1 MTLVKHITPVV
12 CLLLILSGMANA
24 QELSNKGKEFWVG
37 YGHHQFMEPGLTN
50 TQEMILY
57 LSAEEAANVT
67 VTIEGTTWTRSYS
80 IPANTVIPTALIPKS
95 GPDDARLVSLP
106 PSYGG
111 TGGEGVFTNKGIHI
125 VSDVP
130 IVAYAH
136 IFGSASSGATML
148 MPINTWGYSYISL
161 NSQQH
166 YADNCFS
173 WMYVVAKENNTVV
186 EITPSELS
194 RNGRPGG
201 VPFTVTLN
209 EGDIYQLIGA
219 SLGSG
224 MGRELTGTTVKSL
237 GNSDGKCF
245 PIAVF
250 SGSSRTAISCPGG
263 TGSSGDNNM
272 QQVFPFQAWGKRYL
286 TAPISGRTATSYQ
299 TNLYKVVVKDPT
311 TVVKRNGVVL
321 TGLTAHSCYE
331 FQSRTAD
338 YIESDKPVLLAQFMS
353 SMDACPYTADIGD
366 PEMIYIS
373 PIEQATKRVAF
384 YRNTKEVIDINGL
397 ILIIR
402 DAGLTSLK
410 IDGNNTYD
418 VAYAHPNLPGYTV
431 VVKKWKSADAQCIVQ
446 SDSSFNAITYGL
458 GSFESYGYNAG
469 TYINNLNAIGQI
481 HNTMD
486 TSATQNAYTCVNT
499 PVNLSVLFT
508 YQPTKLVWQLSKT
521 AITPGTDVVDNAPV
535 STAQVNIKGVIF
547 YEYSLPQSYQFAAA
561 GSYDI
566 SVLSTAPHI
575 ENCNNTEEIIY
586 TITVKGKPAAVA
598 SYTNGLGCAY
608 DSVHF
613 SGTKT
618 GNGYNINRWTW
629 DFPAKKADGI
639 NTTQLFAAGTVPVK
653 LTVVSEEGCVADTSF
668 NVDVYPVPHAA
679 FSLNEDVCQG
689 LPVAVTD
696 QSTGVINSWSWNFG
710 DGTTVVKNT
719 AAAFDKTYATAGTFP
734 VKLVVT
740 SDHSCVKDTTLSVA
754 VHATPVADFTMPKAV
769 CMPEGKA
776 TFTNISKVSDQS
788 SLSYQWN
795 FGDGS
800 SPLNEISPSHIY
812 ATAGNYGVNLRVN
825 TSYGCTDDTTKA
837 LKAFYEKPVADF
849 ATAADTLCQGADNA
863 FTDKST
869 AVNSTI
875 QEWAWDF
882 GDGTND
888 NVRNPDK
895 RYTQPGNYTVQLAV
909 TSSAGCISDP
919 ATQDVRVFL
928 QPVIDAG
935 PSFTVEYGTTVQFQP
950 VVNDVTGLTFSWT
963 PAIELTSPTVLTPQ
977 LIALHDEKYTLTAT
991 GLSGCTASDDM
1002 EVKVYKP
1009 VKIPNAFSPNGDHI
1023 NDTWMITNLA
1033 DYRNSTVEVFNRYGQ
1048 LVFKSTG
1055 YDRPWD
1061 GMYNGN
1067 TLPLATYYYV
1077 IKLKDG
1083 SAPLTGYVVILK

>member
-95 GPDDARLVSLP
+95 GAIDARLVSLP

-111 TGGEGVFTNKGIHI
+111 TGGEGVFSNKGIHI

-209 EGDIYQLIGA
+209 KGDIYQLIGA

-224 MGRELTGTTVKSL
+224 IGRELTGTTVKSL

-245 PIAVF
+245 PVAVF
-250 SGSSRTAISCPGG
+250 SGSSRTAISCPVSGGG
-263 TGSSGDNNM
+263 TSGDNNM

-286 TAPISGRTATSYQ
+286 TAPISGKTPTSYQ

-311 TVVKRNGVVL
+311 TIVKRNGVVL
-321 TGLTAHSCYE
+321 TGLTSHSCYE
-331 FQSRTAD
+331 FQSKTAD
-338 YIESDKPVLLAQFMS
+338 YIESDKPVLLAQFMAS
-353 SMDACPYTADIGD
+353 EDGCPGTADIGD
-366 PEMIYIS
+366 PEMIYMS

-384 YRNTKEVIDINGL
+384 YRNTKEVIEINGL
-397 ILIIR
+397 ILIIP
-402 DAGLTSLK
+402 DAGLASLK
-410 IDGNNTYD
+410 IDGSNTYD

-431 VVKKWKSADAQCIVQ
+431 VVKKWKAADAQCIVQ

-481 HNTMD
+481 HNSLD
-486 TSATQNAYTCVNT
+486 TSATQNEFTCINT

-521 AITPGTDVVDNAPV
+521 AITPGTDVIDNAPV
-535 STAQVNIKGVIF
+535 PTSQVTVKGVVF
-547 YEYSLPQSYQFAAA
+547 YEYTLPQSYQFATA

-566 SVLSTAPHI
+566 SILSTAPHI

-608 DSVHF
+608 DSIHF
-613 SGTKT
+613 AGAKT

-629 DFPAKKADGI
+629 SFPATGM

-653 LTVVSEEGCVADTSF
+653 LTVVSDEGCVADTSF
-668 NVDVYPVPHAA
+668 SVSVYPVPHAI
-679 FSLNEDVCQG
+679 FSLTDVCQDI
-689 LPVAVTD
+689 PMTITD
-696 QSTGVINSWSWNFG
+696 KSTGIINSWAWNFG
-710 DGTTVVKNT
+710 DGTTSAVQTPLNKTYT
-719 AAAFDKTYATAGTFP
+719 AAGSFP
-734 VKLVVT
+734 VKLTVT
-740 SDHSCVKDTTLSVA
+740 SDHSCIDDTTISVA
-754 VHATPVADFTMPKAV
+754 VHATPVADFNLPKAV

-776 TFTNISKVSDQS
+776 IFTNTSRVADQS
-788 SLSYQWN
+788 PLSYQWN

-800 SPLNEISPSHIY
+800 GPLNEISPSHTY
-812 ATAGNYGVNLRVN
+812 ATAGNYPVNLRVN

-837 LKAFYEKPVADF
+837 LKAFYDKPVADF
-849 ATAADTLCQGADNA
+849 ETAEDTLCQGADNS
-863 FTDKST
+863 FTDKSV

-875 QEWAWDF
+875 QSWAWAF
-882 GDGTND
+882 GDGTENET
-888 NVRNPDK
+888 RNPSK
-895 RYTQPGNYTVQLAV
+895 RYAEPGDYTVQLSV

-919 ATQDVRVFL
+919 VTQGVKVFL

-935 PSFTVEYGTTVQFQP
+935 PSFTVEYGSTVQFQP
-950 VVNDVTGLTFSWT
+950 VVPNTSGLTFSWT
-963 PAIELTSPTVLTPQ
+963 PATELTSPSILNPQ
-977 LIALHDEKYTLTAT
+977 LVAIHDETYTLTAT
-991 GLSGCTASDDM
+991 GLSGCTASDYMD
-1002 EVKVYKP
+1002 VKVYKP

-1033 DYRNSTVEVFNRYGQ
+1033 DYRNCSVEVFNRYGQ

-1061 GMYNGN
+1061 GGS
-1067 TLPLATYYYV
+1067 LPLATYYYV